1 MAVIMDDKKT
11 ILSRDVAA
19 AKLQRMA
26 LEVAERLSG
35 EKEPL
40 IIIGIK
46 DSGMVIAE
54 RITALLKPYVAFEI
68 KVLSLLMD
76 KHMPYNI
83 ILSGDCDFNNKNIL
97 LIDDVCNTGK
107 TLLYALK
114 PFLQFRPKRI
124 QTLVLVERMHKLFPI
139 KPDYIGLSVATTSSD
154 FIQVEVN
161 GDEITAM
168 LNS

>member
-1 MAVIMDDKKT
+1 MPNKKT
-11 ILSRDVAA
+11 ILTKEVAA

-35 EKEPL
+35 DEEPL

-46 DSGMVIAE
+46 NHGIVIAE
-54 RITALLKPYVAFEI
+54 KIATLLKPYANFPVQMI
-68 KVLSLLMD
+68 SLSMD
-76 KHMPYNI
+76 KQTPKEI
-83 ILSGDCDFNNKNIL
+83 ILNDKINLSDKNIL

-114 PFLQFRPKRI
+114 PLLQFHPKRI

-139 KPDYIGLSVATTSSD
+139 KPDYTGLSVATTLSD
-154 FIQVEVN
+154 FIHVEVSN
-161 GDEITAM
+161 NDITAVITAGD
-168 LNS
+168 